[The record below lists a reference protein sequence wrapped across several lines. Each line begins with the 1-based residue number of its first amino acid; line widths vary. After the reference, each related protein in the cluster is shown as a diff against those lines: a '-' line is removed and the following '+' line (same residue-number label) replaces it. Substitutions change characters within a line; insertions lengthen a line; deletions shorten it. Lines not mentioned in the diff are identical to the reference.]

1 MAPHMKPLADD
12 AWHIPLGPRD
22 AVNTYV
28 LGDVLVDSGYKF
40 QSGRA
45 IAAARRLGV
54 TEHALTHAH
63 LDHAGGSAKVCR
75 ELGLPGV
82 AVGATDAAD
91 VRSGRPEPPPHTPLK
106 PVGRWYGSFE
116 AAPVIRELAEGDVV
130 GPGFVVLD
138 VPGHSR
144 GHVAFW
150 READR
155 VLITGDVL
163 FDMHLITTA
172 PGLREPPRPF
182 TTDPALNRRSIR
194 RIAALEPR
202 VVGFGH
208 GPVLREDAAAK
219 LAAVAAA
226 LPAD

>member
-1 MAPHMKPLADD
+1 MEPIAED
-12 AWHIPLGPRD
+12 AWHVPLGPRD
-22 AVNTYV
+22 AVNAYV
-28 LGDVLVDSGYKF
+28 LGDVLVDSGYQF

-82 AVGATDAAD
+82 AVGATDAAA
-91 VRSGRPEPPPHTPLK
+91 VRSGRPAPPPHTPLQ
-106 PVGRWYGSFE
+106 PVGRWYGRFE
-116 AAPVIRELAEGDVV
+116 AAPVTRELAAGDVV

-138 VPGHSR
+138 VPGHSP

-150 READR
+150 RAADR

-163 FDMHLITTA
+163 FNMHLLTTA

-182 TTDPALNRRSIR
+182 TTDPARNRDSIR
-194 RIAALEPR
+194 AIAALQPR

-208 GPVLREDAAAK
+208 GPVLRDDAAAR

-226 LPAD
+226 LPA

>member
-1 MAPHMKPLADD
+1 MAPHMEQIAADTWHVPLA
-12 AWHIPLGPRD
+12 PRD
-22 AVNTYV
+22 TVNTYV

-54 TEHALTHAH
+54 TQHALTHAH
-63 LDHAGGSAKVCR
+63 LDHAGGSAKACR
-75 ELGLPGV
+75 ELDLAGV
-82 AVGATDAAD
+82 AVGTTDAAD
-91 VRSGRPEPPPHTPLK
+91 VRCGHPEPPPHTPLK

-116 AAPVIRELAEGDVV
+116 AAPVARELAEGDVV

-138 VPGHSR
+138 VPGHSL

-155 VLITGDVL
+155 VLIAGDVL
-163 FDMHLITTA
+163 FNMHLVTTA

-182 TTDPALNRRSIR
+182 TMDPAMNRRSIR

-208 GPVLREDAAAK
+208 GPLLRDDAAAK